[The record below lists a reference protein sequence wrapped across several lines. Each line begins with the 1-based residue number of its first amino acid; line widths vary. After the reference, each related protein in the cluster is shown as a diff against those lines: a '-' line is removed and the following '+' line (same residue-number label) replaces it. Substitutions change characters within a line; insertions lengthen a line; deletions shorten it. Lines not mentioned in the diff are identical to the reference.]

1 MRTRPG
7 SSTPL
12 SVPAFRRVWAG
23 VTVSAAGDAAGWV
36 ALVAL
41 ALGPAHASLPLLAAC
56 YTMPVAIG
64 GLAAGWALDRFGRV
78 RTMVA
83 DNLVRGAVF
92 ASIPLAAVV
101 APPGAAQVYLVAA
114 AYGLLMMVTLAGFPA
129 LIPLLVPATQ
139 LGQANALEG
148 AGYGLASLA
157 GAAMGGLAV
166 ATVGPVPVVAFDAA
180 SYLVLAVILLSVR
193 GLQAQARRAG
203 SQLSGARGG
212 AGLAAVARL
221 VISNPVLRAT
231 TIMFAVF
238 NIGEGAL
245 LVLLPHRAAGLGLGT
260 GGYGYLVATV
270 TGGELAA
277 TAFLARRPW
286 QAPLLLSIIIAQLT
300 AALAVLAL
308 LATSLAA
315 TLLGLVVLGAC
326 SAPMTAWAQTLRMR
340 LVPEQAHGRLF
351 ALLRTVMQATPPL
364 GAGLAAL
371 TMRLGGAATVW
382 AVVAAMGLPAL
393 LFAPWL
399 LAAPAGEDASGGPP
413 AGAIGRCGGQ
423 PGSGAPRCARG
434 SR

>member
-1 MRTRPG
+1 MCTRPG
-7 SSTPL
+7 GSTPL
-12 SVPAFRRVWAG
+12 SIPAFRRVWAG

-41 ALGPAHASLPLLAAC
+41 ALGRDASLPLLAAC
-56 YTMPVAIG
+56 YTLPVAVG
-64 GLAAGWALDRFGRV
+64 GLTAGWALDRFGRA
-78 RTMVA
+78 RLMAA
-83 DNLVRGAVF
+83 DNLARGVVF
-92 ASIPLAAVV
+92 ASIPLTALFV
-101 APPGAAQVYLVAA
+101 PPGAAQVYLVAA
-114 AYGLLMMVTLAGFPA
+114 VYGLLMMVTLAGFPA
-129 LIPLLVPATQ
+129 LLPSLVPTAQ

-148 AGYGLASLA
+148 ASYGLASLT
-157 GAAMGGLAV
+157 GAALGGLTV
-166 ATVGPVPVVAFDAA
+166 ATVGPMPVLAFDAA
-180 SYLVLAVILLSVR
+180 SYLVLAVILASIR
-193 GLQAQARRAG
+193 RLQPRAPRA
-203 SQLSGARGG
+203 SPQLAGG
-212 AGLAAVARL
+212 HGGTGLAAVVRL
-221 VISNPVLRAT
+221 AISNPVLRAT

-245 LVLLPHRAAGLGLGT
+245 LVFLPHRAVGLGLGA

-277 TAFLARRPW
+277 AAFLTRHPW
-286 QAPLLLSIIIAQLT
+286 RAPLLVSIIVAQLI
-300 AALAVLAL
+300 AALAMLAL
-308 LATSLAA
+308 LTTSLVA
-315 TLLGLVVLGAC
+315 TLLGLVVLGTC

-364 GAGLAAL
+364 GAGLAAA

-399 LAAPAGEDASGGPP
+399 LTAPAGEDASGGPS
-413 AGAIGRCGGQ
+413 ADAVGR
-423 PGSGAPRCARG
+423 PESGAPRSARE

>member
-7 SSTPL
+7 GSTPL
-12 SVPAFRRVWAG
+12 SIPAFRRVWAG

-56 YTMPVAIG
+56 YTMPVAVG
-64 GLAAGWALDRFGRV
+64 GLTAGWALDRFGRA
-78 RTMVA
+78 RMMTA
-83 DNLVRGAVF
+83 DNLARGAVF
-92 ASIPLAAVV
+92 ASIPLTALVV
-101 APPGAAQVYLVAA
+101 PPSAAQVYLVAA
-114 AYGLLMMVTLAGFPA
+114 VYGLLMMVTLAGFPS
-129 LIPLLVPATQ
+129 LIPTLVPAGQ

-148 AGYGLASLA
+148 ASYGLASLT
-157 GAAMGGLAV
+157 GAALGGLAV
-166 ATVGPVPVVAFDAA
+166 ATVGPVPVLAFDAA
-180 SYLVLAVILLSVR
+180 SYLVLAVVLASIR
-193 GLQAQARRAG
+193 GLGASPRLA
-203 SQLSGARGG
+203 GARGT
-212 AGLAAVARL
+212 GLAAVARL
-221 VISNPVLRAT
+221 AISNPVLRAT

-245 LVLLPHRAAGLGLGT
+245 LVLLPHRAIGLGLGA
-260 GGYGYLVATV
+260 GGYGYLVATI

-277 TAFLARRPW
+277 AAFLAHRPW
-286 QAPLLLSIIIAQLT
+286 RSPLLLSIIIAQLI

-308 LATSLAA
+308 LAISLAA

-326 SAPMTAWAQTLRMR
+326 TAPMTAWAQTLRMR
-340 LVPEQAHGRLF
+340 LVPEQAHGRMF
-351 ALLRTVMQATPPL
+351 AMLRTVMQATPPL
-364 GAGLAAL
+364 GAGLAAV

-399 LAAPAGEDASGGPP
+399 LTAPAGERAGGGPP
-413 AGAIGRCGGQ
+413 AGDSEQ
-423 PGSGAPRCARG
+423 GSGGPESAAPRSARD

>member
-7 SSTPL
+7 GGTPL
-12 SVPAFRRVWAG
+12 SIPAFRRVWAG

-56 YTMPVAIG
+56 YTLPVAVG
-64 GLAAGWALDRFGRV
+64 GLTAGWALDRFGRA
-78 RTMVA
+78 RMMTA
-83 DNLVRGAVF
+83 DNLARGAVF
-92 ASIPLAAVV
+92 ASIPLTALVV
-101 APPGAAQVYLVAA
+101 PPGAAQVYLVAA
-114 AYGLLMMVTLAGFPA
+114 VYGLLMMVTLAGFPS
-129 LIPLLVPATQ
+129 LIPALVPAAQ

-148 AGYGLASLA
+148 ASYGLASLT
-157 GAAMGGLAV
+157 GAALGGLVV
-166 ATVGPVPVVAFDAA
+166 ATVGPVPVLAFDAA
-180 SYLVLAVILLSVR
+180 SYLVLAVILASIR
-193 GLQAQARRAG
+193 GLQPRARRDG
-203 SQLSGARGG
+203 PRLTGTRGT
-212 AGLAAVARL
+212 GLAAVVRL
-221 VISNPVLRAT
+221 ALSNPVLRAT

-245 LVLLPHRAAGLGLGT
+245 LVLLPHRAIGLGLGA

-277 TAFLARRPW
+277 AAFLAHRPW
-286 QAPLLLSIIIAQLT
+286 RAPLLPSIIVAQLI
-300 AALAVLAL
+300 AALVVLAL
-308 LATSLAA
+308 LTISLAA
-315 TLLGLVVLGAC
+315 TLFGLVVLGAC

-340 LVPEQAHGRLF
+340 LVPEQAHGRMF
-351 ALLRTVMQATPPL
+351 AMLRTVMQATPPL
-364 GAGLAAL
+364 GAGLAAV

-399 LAAPAGEDASGGPP
+399 LTAPAGEDASGGPP
-413 AGAIGRCGGQ
+413 AGHSERPAGG
-423 PGSGAPRCARG
+423 PESGAPRSARE